1 MDSVAEDTAAEDTA
15 AECADVSSAE
25 VYRDLKGGGVCPC
38 SLPLSPPLFLRLT
51 IGANHTP
58 YDLVVVGGG
67 IVGMA
72 TAREVALRHPTMKIA
87 VVEKEKKLGG
97 SSIPVLNGHI
107 PVTPH
112 ESLGMRLHP
121 VLLLWGLTPPL
132 L

>member
-1 MDSVAEDTAAEDTA
+1 MDSVAEDTA
-15 AECADVSSAE
+15 AECADVSNAE
-25 VYRDLKGGGVCPC
+25 VYRDLKGGGMCHC
-38 SLPLSPPLFLRLT
+38 SLLLSTPPSPFLRLT

-72 TAREVALRHPTMKIA
+72 TAREVALRHPTMRIA
-87 VVEKEKKLGG
+87 VVEKERKLGG
-97 SSIPVLNGHI
+97 SSILNGHI

>member
-1 MDSVAEDTAAEDTA
+1 MDSVAEDTA
-15 AECADVSSAE
+15 AECADVSNAE
-25 VYRDLKGGGVCPC
+25 VYRDLKGGGMCHC
-38 SLPLSPPLFLRLT
+38 SLSPPPFLRLT

-72 TAREVALRHPTMKIA
+72 TAREVSLRHPTMRIA

-112 ESLGMRLHP
+112 ENLGMRLHP

>member
-1 MDSVAEDTAAEDTA
+1 MIA
-15 AECADVSSAE
+15 
-25 VYRDLKGGGVCPC
+25 P
-38 SLPLSPPLFLRLT
+38 PPPPPLLRLT

-72 TAREVALRHPTMKIA
+72 TAREVSLRHPTMRIA

-97 SSIPVLNGHI
+97 SSIHGYI

-121 VLLLWGLTPPL
+121 VT
-132 L
+132 